1 MQIDGVSQPLSAEI
15 RIERMIVTS
24 SRTLE
29 VLAPV
34 RSYREPN
41 TDTIDTVELATNH
54 KIVECLTR

>member
-1 MQIDGVSQPLSAEI
+1 
-15 RIERMIVTS
+15 MIVTS